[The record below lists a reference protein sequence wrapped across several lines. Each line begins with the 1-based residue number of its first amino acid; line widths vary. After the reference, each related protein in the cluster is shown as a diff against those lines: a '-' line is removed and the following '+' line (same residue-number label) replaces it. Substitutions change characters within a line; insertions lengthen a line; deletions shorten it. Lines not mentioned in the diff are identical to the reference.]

1 MHSIDSRSVTGP
13 SDILFQ
19 VCICARFSPEIVQ
32 AMTVKGL
39 IKIIIYKN
47 SNIDNANDKGE
58 GELGS

>member
-1 MHSIDSRSVTGP
+1 M
-13 SDILFQ
+13 
-19 VCICARFSPEIVQ
+19 CARFSPEIVQ